1 MERSAP
7 ICYIDSSEEPNSRL
21 IIINRRLA
29 GYSTRKSVLYSYY
42 SGSNKNYSL
51 WEKKTPL
58 WRLPNITFRV
68 AVKSKGKGTFK
79 IHERGKIKEEETLGH
94 FSILSP
100 SKSDGSLAQLEWERD
115 VWLDVNRGLPHI
127 LSSTGQSHTP
137 RRNKKRESE
146 MHIISIWNR
155 SAGKG
160 TFTTPSFSFFHP
172 AWHILLYIERERT
185 NKRAAAVHHG
195 KCQTLMLSARGGETE
210 IKDELL
216 V

>member
-1 MERSAP
+1 MAETNKKSNGALGS
-7 ICYIDSSEEPNSRL
+7 YIDSSEEPNSRL

-51 WEKKTPL
+51 WEKKTQL
-58 WRLPNITFRV
+58 WRLPNLTFRV

-127 LSSTGQSHTP
+127 LSSTGQSHTHP
-137 RRNKKRESE
+137 DGIRKGNQRCTSYRFGIDRLAKARSRP
-146 MHIISIWNR
+146 HPFLFSIQLDISYYR
-155 SAGKG
+155 
-160 TFTTPSFSFFHP
+160 
-172 AWHILLYIERERT
+172 ERERE
-185 NKRAAAVHHG
+185 
-195 KCQTLMLSARGGETE
+195 QTKGLLLSITANVRR
-210 IKDELL
+210 
-216 V
+216 